1 MRFAKGRRQHALPV
15 GLRPCQVRTGAVRN
29 ALPIAAIALA
39 AALCCSP
46 HRALAQDAQSQSG
59 VTQPQSGVTQPQST
73 EGSKEDRAVP
83 ADAGNKQ
90 EEDSPDAACI
100 RELAASEQAFQDKL
114 EAKALSEADAEKLT
128 QLLDDA
134 DAACSEGDVR
144 EARQKLETVNET
156 VAKAK

>member
-1 MRFAKGRRQHALPV
+1 MRFAKGRRQHALSV
-15 GLRPCQVRTGAVRN
+15 GLHLCQVRTEAVRN
-29 ALPIAAIALA
+29 SLPIAAIALA

-59 VTQPQSGVTQPQST
+59 VTQPQST
-73 EGSKEDRAVP
+73 ESSKEDRAVP

-100 RELAASEQAFQDKL
+100 RELAASEQAFQDKI

>member
-1 MRFAKGRRQHALPV
+1 MTFAKGRRQHALPV
-15 GLRPCQVRTGAVRN
+15 GLRPCQIRAEAVCN
-29 ALPIAAIALA
+29 ALPIAAIVLA

-46 HRALAQDAQSQSG
+46 HRASAQDAQSQE
-59 VTQPQSGVTQPQST
+59 PQST
-73 EGSKEDRAVP
+73 ESSKGDRAVP
-83 ADAGNKQ
+83 AAGDDKQ
-90 EEDSPDAACI
+90 EDTPDAACI

-114 EAKALSEADAEKLT
+114 ETKTLSEADAEKLA

-144 EARQKLETVNET
+144 EARQKLETVNQT

>member
-1 MRFAKGRRQHALPV
+1 MKFAKGRRQHALPV
-15 GLRPCQVRTGAVRN
+15 GLRPCQARTEAAHN
-29 ALPIAAIALA
+29 TLPIAAIVLA

-46 HRALAQDAQSQSG
+46 HRASAQDAQSQA
-59 VTQPQSGVTQPQST
+59 PQST
-73 EGSKEDRAVP
+73 ESSKADRAVP
-83 ADAGNKQ
+83 ADSGNKQ

-100 RELAASEQAFQDKL
+100 RELAASEQAFQAKL
-114 EAKALSEADAEKLT
+114 DAKALSEADAEKLT

-144 EARQKLETVNET
+144 EARQKLETVNQT

>member
-1 MRFAKGRRQHALPV
+1 
-15 GLRPCQVRTGAVRN
+15 
-29 ALPIAAIALA
+29 
-39 AALCCSP
+39 
-46 HRALAQDAQSQSG
+46 
-59 VTQPQSGVTQPQST
+59 
-73 EGSKEDRAVP
+73 VP

-100 RELAASEQAFQDKL
+100 RELAASEQAFQDKI